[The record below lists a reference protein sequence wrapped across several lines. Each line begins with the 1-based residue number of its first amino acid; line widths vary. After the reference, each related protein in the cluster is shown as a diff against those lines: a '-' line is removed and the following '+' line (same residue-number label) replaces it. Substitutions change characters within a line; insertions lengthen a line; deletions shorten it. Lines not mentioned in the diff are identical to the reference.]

1 MEKVLVEKISLET
14 FQDFVPPG
22 NRGLHVELAGYLRH
36 KLETGKFNAGDRF
49 PSLRELA
56 GLWETNIYSVKQAV
70 NELVLQG
77 FLVRS
82 QGHGTF
88 VAPQRGKINRIGI
101 YIDHSMSRSGNMM
114 YTYTLS
120 AMVEQKLRERGAICT
135 IFNDYRNFSDQ
146 TMPPELSEAISTG
159 RIQSLA
165 TVCWRDFLL
174 NLPIRFFFP
183 KVDYH
188 LDHLAETI
196 KRSGARRV
204 ALIAPIDIYG
214 KFPVR
219 LRQFGVKLMPKYI
232 REFRLRGDFLQNC
245 AEAVYHATR
254 ELLTRP
260 TRPDLLIVMPD
271 SGVTGAIQAI
281 LELGVHVPEELR
293 LVLHRN
299 LGLEYFCSLPADYW
313 DVDLETV
320 SNEFIEEIMGAT
332 SSTRRK
338 DPLS

>member
-1 MEKVLVEKISLET
+1 MVIKNLTLTNFRNYALET
-14 FQDFVPPG
+14 FTFSE
-22 NRGLHVELAGYLRH
+22 GL
-36 KLETGKFNAGDRF
+36 N
-49 PSLRELA
+49 
-56 GLWETNIYSVKQAV
+56 
-70 NELVLQG
+70 VL
-77 FLVRS
+77 
-82 QGHGTF
+82 
-88 VAPQRGKINRIGI
+88 
-101 YIDHSMSRSGNMM
+101 
-114 YTYTLS
+114 
-120 AMVEQKLRERGAICT
+120 
-135 IFNDYRNFSDQ
+135 
-146 TMPPELSEAISTG
+146 TG
-159 RIQSLA
+159 RNAQ
-165 TVCWRDFLL
+165 
-174 NLPIRFFFP
+174 
-183 KVDYH
+183 
-188 LDHLAETI
+188 
-196 KRSGARRV
+196 
-204 ALIAPIDIYG
+204 G
-214 KFPVR
+214 KT
-219 LRQFGVKLMPKYI
+219 
-232 REFRLRGDFLQNC
+232 NC